1 MSTTQEE
8 IDANTPRIVEIIER
22 WRSGGIFEVLTQE
35 EAIDVWQMYS
45 DIIETGTALRDLA
58 FMHEKLRREC
68 QKGVRCGV
76 CGRYEDDRCTHD
88 C

>member
-8 IDANTPRIVEIIER
+8 IDANTPRITEIMER
-22 WRSGGIFEVLTQE
+22 WRCGGIFGNLTQE

-45 DIIETGTALRDLA
+45 DIIGTNPALRNLS
-58 FMHEKLRREC
+58 FMQHILQREC
-68 QKGVRCGV
+68 QKGTRCGV
-76 CGRYEDDRCTHD
+76 CGRYEDERCTYD